1 MPTKPC
7 DEVALVGRTDVP
19 RKIIIDTDPGQ
30 DDAVALLMALASPED
45 LEVIAVI
52 TVAGNV
58 PLSRTT
64 TNARQILE
72 LAGRTDLSLY
82 AGCARPMRRALVTA
96 EHVHGATG
104 LDGPALP
111 APTMP
116 VQSQHG
122 VQYLIEA
129 FRQAEPGLI
138 TLVTLDPLT
147 NVAMALV
154 EAPDI
159 ASRIREIVAILGS
172 WSENG
177 NITPAAAF
185 NEYVDPEA
193 ADVVLTSGVK
203 LTMVSMDVTHQCLT
217 TPTRFAALR
226 ANGNAC
232 SVAAADM
239 LAFSEAFDVAKYGSE
254 GAPLHDP
261 CAIAY
266 LIAPEMFGGRQVNV
280 VVETTGT
287 YTSGMSVVD
296 WWRVTNREPNAL
308 FLREI
313 DVDNFYAL
321 LTKRLSKLP

>member
-1 MPTKPC
+1 M
-7 DEVALVGRTDVP
+7 P

-30 DDAVALLMALASPED
+30 DDAVALLLALASPED
-45 LEVIAVI
+45 LEVLAVI

-58 PLSRTT
+58 PLSHTT
-64 TNARQILE
+64 ANARKVLE
-72 LAGRTDLSLY
+72 LAGRPDLPLY
-82 AGCARPMRRALVTA
+82 AGCARPMRRRLITA

-104 LDGPALP
+104 LDGPVLP

-116 VQSQHG
+116 VQSRHG
-122 VQYLIEA
+122 VQYLIET
-129 FRQAEPGLI
+129 FRQAEPGSI
-138 TLVTLDPLT
+138 TLVTLGPLT
-147 NVAMALV
+147 NVAMAVV

-159 ASRIREIVAILGS
+159 APSIREIVAILGS

-203 LTMVSMDVTHQCLT
+203 LTMVPMDVTHQCLT
-217 TPTRFAALR
+217 TPSRLAALR
-226 ANGNAC
+226 TNGNVC

-239 LAFSEAFDVAKYGSE
+239 LAFSEAFDVAKYGWE

-266 LIAPEMFGGRQVNV
+266 LIAPGMFGGRKVNV
-280 VVETTGT
+280 VVETAGT

-308 FLREI
+308 FLREV
-313 DVDNFYAL
+313 DVDSFYTL
-321 LTKRLSKLP
+321 LTERLSRLP

>member
-1 MPTKPC
+1 M
-7 DEVALVGRTDVP
+7 P

-30 DDAVALLMALASPED
+30 DDAVALLLALASPED
-45 LEVIAVI
+45 LEVLAVV

-58 PLSRTT
+58 PLSHTT
-64 TNARQILE
+64 ANARQVLE
-72 LAGRTDLSLY
+72 LAGRPDLPLY
-82 AGCARPMRRALVTA
+82 AGCARPMRRRLVTA

-129 FRQAEPGLI
+129 FRQAERGSI
-138 TLVTLDPLT
+138 TLVTLGPLT
-147 NVAMALV
+147 NVAMAVV

-159 ASRIREIVAILGS
+159 APRIREIVAVLGS

-177 NITPAAAF
+177 NITPVAAF

-203 LTMVSMDVTHQCLT
+203 LTMVPMDVTHRCLT
-217 TPTRFAALR
+217 TPSRLVALR
-226 ANGNAC
+226 TNSNVC

-239 LAFSEAFDVAKYGSE
+239 LAFSEAFDIAKYGWE

-261 CAIAY
+261 RAIAY
-266 LIAPEMFGGRQVNV
+266 LIAPEMFSGRKVNMM
-280 VVETTGT
+280 VETAGT

-313 DVDNFYAL
+313 DVDSFYAL
-321 LTKRLSKLP
+321 LTERLSRLP

>member
-1 MPTKPC
+1 M
-7 DEVALVGRTDVP
+7 P

-30 DDAVALLMALASPED
+30 DDAVALLLALASPED
-45 LEVIAVI
+45 LEVLAVV

-58 PLSRTT
+58 PLSHTT
-64 TNARQILE
+64 ANARQVLE
-72 LAGRTDLSLY
+72 LAGRPDLPLY
-82 AGCARPMRRALVTA
+82 AGCARPMRRRLITA
-96 EHVHGATG
+96 EHVHGPTG

-116 VQSQHG
+116 IQSRHG
-122 VQYLIEA
+122 VQYLIET
-129 FRQAEPGLI
+129 FRQAETGSI
-138 TLVTLDPLT
+138 TLVTLGPLT
-147 NVAMALV
+147 NVAMAVV

-159 ASRIREIVAILGS
+159 APKIREIVAVLGS

-203 LTMVSMDVTHQCLT
+203 LTMVPMDVTHRCLT
-217 TPTRFAALR
+217 TPSRLVALR
-226 ANGNAC
+226 TNSNVC

-239 LAFSEAFDVAKYGSE
+239 LAFSEAFDIAKYGWE

-266 LIAPEMFGGRQVNV
+266 LIAPEMFSGRKVNV
-280 VVETTGT
+280 VVETAGT

-313 DVDNFYAL
+313 DVDSFYAL
-321 LTKRLSKLP
+321 LTKRLRRLP

>member
-1 MPTKPC
+1 M
-7 DEVALVGRTDVP
+7 P

-30 DDAVALLMALASPED
+30 DDAVALLLALASPED
-45 LEVIAVI
+45 LEVLAVV

-58 PLSRTT
+58 PLSHTT
-64 TNARQILE
+64 GNARQVLE
-72 LAGRTDLSLY
+72 LAGRPDLPLY
-82 AGCARPMRRALVTA
+82 AGCARPMRRRLVTA

-104 LDGPALP
+104 LDGPVLP

-116 VQSQHG
+116 VQSRHG
-122 VQYLIEA
+122 VQYLIET
-129 FRQAEPGLI
+129 FRQAEPGSI
-138 TLVTLDPLT
+138 TLVTLGPLT
-147 NVAMALV
+147 NVAMAVV

-159 ASRIREIVAILGS
+159 APRIPEIVAVLGS

-203 LTMVSMDVTHQCLT
+203 LTMVPMDVTHQCLT
-217 TPTRFAALR
+217 TPSRLAALR
-226 ANGNAC
+226 TNGNVC

-239 LAFSEAFDVAKYGSE
+239 LAFSEAFDVAKYGWE

-266 LIAPEMFGGRQVNV
+266 LIAPRMFGGRNVNV

-308 FLREI
+308 FLREV
-313 DVDNFYAL
+313 DVDSFYTL
-321 LTKRLSKLP
+321 LTERLSRLP

>member
-1 MPTKPC
+1 
-7 DEVALVGRTDVP
+7 
-19 RKIIIDTDPGQ
+19 
-30 DDAVALLMALASPED
+30 
-45 LEVIAVI
+45 
-52 TVAGNV
+52 
-58 PLSRTT
+58 
-64 TNARQILE
+64 
-72 LAGRTDLSLY
+72 
-82 AGCARPMRRALVTA
+82 MRRRLITA

-104 LDGPALP
+104 LDGPVLP

-116 VQSQHG
+116 VQSRHG
-122 VQYLIEA
+122 VQYLIETL
-129 FRQAEPGLI
+129 RQAEPGSI
-138 TLVTLDPLT
+138 TLVTLGPLT
-147 NVAMALV
+147 NVAMAVV

-159 ASRIREIVAILGS
+159 APSIREIVAILGS

-203 LTMVSMDVTHQCLT
+203 LTMVPMDVTHQCLT
-217 TPTRFAALR
+217 TPSRLAALR
-226 ANGNAC
+226 TNGNVC

-239 LAFSEAFDVAKYGSE
+239 LTFSEAFDVAKYGWE

-266 LIAPEMFGGRQVNV
+266 LIAPGMFGGRKVNV
-280 VVETTGT
+280 VVETAGT

-308 FLREI
+308 FLREV
-313 DVDNFYAL
+313 DVDSFYTL
-321 LTKRLSKLP
+321 LTDRLSRLP

>member
-1 MPTKPC
+1 M
-7 DEVALVGRTDVP
+7 P

-30 DDAVALLMALASPED
+30 DDAVALLLALASPED
-45 LEVIAVI
+45 LEVLAVV

-58 PLSRTT
+58 PLSHTT
-64 TNARQILE
+64 ANARQVLE
-72 LAGRTDLSLY
+72 LAGRPDLPLY
-82 AGCARPMRRALVTA
+82 AGCARPMRRRLVTA

-104 LDGPALP
+104 LDGPLLP

-122 VQYLIEA
+122 VQSLIEI
-129 FRQAEPGLI
+129 FRQAEPGSI
-138 TLVTLDPLT
+138 TLVTLGPLA
-147 NVAMALV
+147 NVAMAVV

-159 ASRIREIVAILGS
+159 ASRIREIVAVLGS

-203 LTMVSMDVTHQCLT
+203 LTMVPMDVTHQCLT
-217 TPTRFAALR
+217 TPSRLAALR
-226 ANGNAC
+226 ANGNVC

-239 LAFSEAFDVAKYGSE
+239 LAFSEAFDVAKYGWE

-266 LIAPEMFGGRQVNV
+266 LIAPGMFGGRKVNV
-280 VVETTGT
+280 VIETAGT

-296 WWRVTNREPNAL
+296 WWRVTSREPNAL
-308 FLREI
+308 FLREV
-313 DVDNFYAL
+313 DVDSFYAL
-321 LTKRLSKLP
+321 LTERLSRLP

>member
-1 MPTKPC
+1 M
-7 DEVALVGRTDVP
+7 P

-30 DDAVALLMALASPED
+30 DDAVALLLALASPED
-45 LEVIAVI
+45 LEVLAVV

-58 PLSRTT
+58 PLSHTT
-64 TNARQILE
+64 ANARQVLE
-72 LAGRTDLSLY
+72 LAGRPDLPLY
-82 AGCARPMRRALVTA
+82 AGCARPMRRRLITA
-96 EHVHGATG
+96 EHVHGPTG

-116 VQSQHG
+116 IQSRHG
-122 VQYLIEA
+122 VQYLIET
-129 FRQAEPGLI
+129 FRQAETGSI
-138 TLVTLDPLT
+138 TLVTLGPLT
-147 NVAMALV
+147 NVAMAVV

-159 ASRIREIVAILGS
+159 APRIREIVAVLGS

-203 LTMVSMDVTHQCLT
+203 LTMVPMDVTHRCLT
-217 TPTRFAALR
+217 TPSRLVALR
-226 ANGNAC
+226 TNSNVC

-239 LAFSEAFDVAKYGSE
+239 LAFSEAFDIAKYGWE

-266 LIAPEMFGGRQVNV
+266 LIAPEMFSGRKVNV
-280 VVETTGT
+280 VVESRDLYVRHVRCGL
-287 YTSGMSVVD
+287 VARD
-296 WWRVTNREPNAL
+296 EP
-308 FLREI
+308 
-313 DVDNFYAL
+313 
-321 LTKRLSKLP
+321 

>member
-1 MPTKPC
+1 M
-7 DEVALVGRTDVP
+7 P

-30 DDAVALLMALASPED
+30 DDAVALLLALASPED
-45 LEVIAVI
+45 LEVLAVV

-58 PLSRTT
+58 PLSHTT
-64 TNARQILE
+64 ANARQVLE
-72 LAGRTDLSLY
+72 LAGRPDLPLY
-82 AGCARPMRRALVTA
+82 AGCARPMRRSLVTA

-104 LDGPALP
+104 LDGPVLP

-122 VQYLIEA
+122 VQSLIEI
-129 FRQAEPGLI
+129 FRQAEPGSI
-138 TLVTLDPLT
+138 TLVTLGPLA
-147 NVAMALV
+147 NVAMAVV

-159 ASRIREIVAILGS
+159 ASRIREIVAVLGS

-203 LTMVSMDVTHQCLT
+203 LTMVPMDVTHQCLT
-217 TPTRFAALR
+217 TPSRFAAPR
-226 ANGNAC
+226 ANGNVC

-239 LAFSEAFDVAKYGSE
+239 LAFSEAFDVAKYGWE

-266 LIAPEMFGGRQVNV
+266 LIAPGMFGGRKVNV
-280 VVETTGT
+280 VIETAGT

-296 WWRVTNREPNAL
+296 WWRVTSREPNAL
-308 FLREI
+308 FLREV
-313 DVDNFYAL
+313 DVDSFYAL
-321 LTKRLSKLP
+321 LTERLSRLP

>member
-1 MPTKPC
+1 M
-7 DEVALVGRTDVP
+7 P

-30 DDAVALLMALASPED
+30 DDAVALLLALASPED
-45 LEVIAVI
+45 LEVLAVV

-58 PLSRTT
+58 PLSHTT
-64 TNARQILE
+64 ANARQVLE
-72 LAGRTDLSLY
+72 LAGRPDLPLY
-82 AGCARPMRRALVTA
+82 AGCARPMRRRLVTA
-96 EHVHGATG
+96 QHVHGATG
-104 LDGPALP
+104 LDGPVLP

-116 VQSQHG
+116 VQSRHG
-122 VQYLIEA
+122 VQYLIET
-129 FRQAEPGLI
+129 FRQSESGSI
-138 TLVTLDPLT
+138 TLVTLGPLT
-147 NVAMALV
+147 NVAMAVV

-159 ASRIREIVAILGS
+159 ASRIREIVAVLGS

-203 LTMVSMDVTHQCLT
+203 LTMVPMDVTHQCLT
-217 TPTRFAALR
+217 TPSRLAALR
-226 ANGNAC
+226 ANGNVC

-239 LAFSEAFDVAKYGSE
+239 LAFSEAFDVAKYGWE

-266 LIAPEMFGGRQVNV
+266 LIAPGMFGGRKVNV
-280 VVETTGT
+280 VIETAGT

-296 WWRVTNREPNAL
+296 WWRVTDREPNAL
-308 FLREI
+308 FLREV
-313 DVDNFYAL
+313 DVDSFYAL
-321 LTKRLSKLP
+321 LTHRLSRLP

>member
-1 MPTKPC
+1 M
-7 DEVALVGRTDVP
+7 P

-30 DDAVALLMALASPED
+30 DDAVALLLALASPED
-45 LEVIAVI
+45 LEVLAVV

-58 PLSRTT
+58 PLSHTT
-64 TNARQILE
+64 ANARQVLE
-72 LAGRTDLSLY
+72 LAGRPDLPLY
-82 AGCARPMRRALVTA
+82 AGCARPMRRRLITA
-96 EHVHGATG
+96 EHVHGPTG

-116 VQSQHG
+116 IQSRHG
-122 VQYLIEA
+122 VQYLIET
-129 FRQAEPGLI
+129 FRQAERGSI
-138 TLVTLDPLT
+138 TLVTLGPLT
-147 NVAMALV
+147 NVAMAVV

-159 ASRIREIVAILGS
+159 APRIREIVAVLGS

-203 LTMVSMDVTHQCLT
+203 LTMVPMDVTHRCLT
-217 TPTRFAALR
+217 TPSRLVALR
-226 ANGNAC
+226 TNSNVC

-239 LAFSEAFDVAKYGSE
+239 LAFSEAFDIAKYGWE

-266 LIAPEMFGGRQVNV
+266 LIAPEMFSGRKVNV
-280 VVETTGT
+280 VVETAGT

-313 DVDNFYAL
+313 DVDSFYAL
-321 LTKRLSKLP
+321 LTKRLRRLP